1 MYKIAICDDEELQS
15 TLLEKMIDTYM
26 INQGL
31 EADIDIYS
39 SGESLLR
46 GIRNQEIVYQMIFL
60 DI

>member
-39 SGESLLR
+39 SGESLLEGF
-46 GIRNQEIVYQMIFL
+46 GIKK
-60 DI
+60 